1 MRQWS
6 APLHP
11 PSEGRSCILI
21 STPSQP
27 SGTTLA
33 MTTIGKC
40 RIQVAILVTVFVAT
54 VSSSFSDDQPVEYV
68 DNQYQF
74 AFQYPRD
81 WILAEKPA
89 PILIDAG
96 KTRIIV
102 RHPTEP
108 YYVMASIT
116 GPINVLSKDKY
127 EKSPRRDEITNGLIQ
142 RTIDQI
148 YKKSSRKIGA
158 ERMDLIE
165 SKTIPSNIA
174 VQFYI
179 STLYKGRHSIFIA
192 GMHTLP
198 FGKPYL
204 IALVAVSPTPVKEND
219 TITKVFNSFHL
230 IGQTP
235 MK

>member
-1 MRQWS
+1 
-6 APLHP
+6 
-11 PSEGRSCILI
+11 
-21 STPSQP
+21 
-27 SGTTLA
+27 

-40 RIQVAILVTVFVAT
+40 RIQVVILVTVFVAT

-96 KTRIIV
+96 KTRVIV

-116 GPINVLSKDKY
+116 GPINVLSKDKF

-148 YKKSSRKIGA
+148 YKKSGGEWEIAYNRPAECPLWVKSRHVQC
-158 ERMDLIE
+158 
-165 SKTIPSNIA
+165 KTACP
-174 VQFYI
+174 
-179 STLYKGRHSIFIA
+179 LY
-192 GMHTLP
+192 P
-198 FGKPYL
+198 
-204 IALVAVSPTPVKEND
+204 
-219 TITKVFNSFHL
+219 
-230 IGQTP
+230 Q
-235 MK
+235 